1 MMGPPGAGKGTQA
14 ARLARQ
20 RGVPKISTGDM
31 LRDGIRDRNPV
42 ALKAKA
48 LMDMGRLV
56 DDRTMIAI
64 VRERLSRPDTA
75 HGFVLDGFPRTVSQA
90 QALDSLVAS
99 NGNGPLV
106 IVDVTVPEDE
116 LVRRL
121 ATRRICESC
130 GTTAEPAVPGAAGCP
145 GCSGTLVQRIDDD
158 ARVVTRAPRVY
169 EESTR
174 PVLEYYRNRPA
185 FRVRERSPVA
195 RVRGAGAR
203 VGDRSG
209 VGRAGVGSAGRRVG
223 SRSRHMI
230 VRRSQAEICQASPGQ
245 PAGGRRVGEAAR
257 DGGARRDDRRSSTRR
272 PRPWCSRPGGT
283 PAFKGITGTPPRC
296 ARR

>member
-1 MMGPPGAGKGTQA
+1 MGLNVVMMGPPGAGKGTQA
-14 ARLARQ
+14 ARFAQQ

-42 ALKAKA
+42 ALEAKA
-48 LMDMGRLV
+48 LMDLGRLV

-75 HGFVLDGFPRTVSQA
+75 QGFVLDGFPRTVDQA
-90 QALDSLVAS
+90 KALDLLVAS
-99 NGNGPLV
+99 RGNGPLV

-130 GTTAEPAVPGAAGCP
+130 GITAEPGVAGCP
-145 GCSGTLVQRIDDD
+145 VCGGALVPRIDDD
-158 ARVVTRAPRVY
+158 ARVVIERLRVY

-185 FRVRERSPVA
+185 FRVVNGAQSPELVAQELESVIDRASAVPASVRPVA
-195 RVRGAGAR
+195 
-203 VGDRSG
+203 
-209 VGRAGVGSAGRRVG
+209 
-223 SRSRHMI
+223 
-230 VRRSQAEICQASPGQ
+230 E
-245 PAGGRRVGEAAR
+245 
-257 DGGARRDDRRSSTRR
+257 
-272 PRPWCSRPGGT
+272 
-283 PAFKGITGTPPRC
+283 
-296 ARR
+296 